1 MTKTKGRRKAKL
13 TRHPIMIETPEGR
26 RPISTEE
33 VQQLVKVADEKLCM
47 TKRDFDNEAR
57 TMLRKEGWIEIGH
70 FAKCETAQFSIWL
83 RGNGANAQHLTL
95 VVYDGGW
102 EVFAGFDGAGYDEQ
116 MDTFIQ
122 AVRQ

>member
-1 MTKTKGRRKAKL
+1 MSSNNVIPKQITIATL
-13 TRHPIMIETPEGR
+13 ESQ

-33 VQQLVKVADEKLCM
+33 VQQLVKVTEENVRM
-47 TKRDFDNEAR
+47 TKRDFDDEAR
-57 TMLRKEGWIEIGH
+57 TMLWKEGWIEIGH

-95 VVYDGGW
+95 VVYRGGW
-102 EVFAGFDGAGYDEQ
+102 EVFVGFDGVDYDKQ
-116 MDTFIQ
+116 MDKFIQ